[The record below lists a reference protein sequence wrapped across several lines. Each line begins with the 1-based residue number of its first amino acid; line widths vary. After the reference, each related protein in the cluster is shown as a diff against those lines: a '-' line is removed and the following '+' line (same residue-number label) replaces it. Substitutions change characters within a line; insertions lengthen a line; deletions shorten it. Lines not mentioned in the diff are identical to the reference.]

1 MIEYSCP
8 ECGHNELDIKI
19 RPGACCPKCGCSMG
33 VEEEICEV

>member
-19 RPGACCPKCGCSMG
+19 RPEAAFKKKKSNQK
-33 VEEEICEV
+33 